1 MNWLKISVALAAFA
15 VAGCAAYFS
24 VTGLGI
30 LFSGASMAV
39 MIMASSLEFAKLVT
53 ASYLKQAWSTISG
66 FLKFYLVS
74 AVVILMIITSA
85 GIFGYLS
92 NAFQQQ
98 NLKIQQVDREI
109 TVWDTKITTNK
120 EQISIF
126 NEQLNNLQQNQG
138 KLIDLQGETRANSRL
153 LRSVDSRDKQ
163 IFDVS
168 SKIDK
173 LNAEIVSYT
182 DTINKIKS
190 ENIDIEREVGGF
202 RFVAEAFNVD
212 LNTVVKFF
220 IFLIVFVFDP
230 MAIALVIAF
239 NNLLN
244 QKNKEKIEDSK
255 QKEYKIYGDDPI
267 LSENTD
273 TAQSENLIDEGDTEI
288 QYESAEISDLN
299 DEKIEEDFS
308 EAKIEEISEV
318 SDVASDENDDDTQWL
333 NAYNGSPY
341 YTNPNFPWNK
351 KHLWQNDQR
360 AVSYWLINKK

>member
-1 MNWLKISVALAAFA
+1 MNWLKVSVALAAFA

-39 MIMASSLEFAKLVT
+39 MIMASSLEFAKLIT
-53 ASYLKQAWSTISG
+53 ASYLKQAWSTING
-66 FLKFYLVS
+66 FLKFYLVL
-74 AVVILMIITSA
+74 AVIILMIITSA

-98 NLKIQQVDREI
+98 NLKIQQVDREVA
-109 TVWDTKITTNK
+109 VWDTKITTNK

-138 KLIDLQGETRANSRL
+138 KLIDLQGETKANSRL
-153 LRSVDSRDKQ
+153 LRSVDARDKQ
-163 IFDVS
+163 IFEIS

-173 LNAEIVSYT
+173 LNTEIVTYN

-202 RFVAEAFNVD
+202 RFVAEAFGVD

-244 QKNKEKIEDSK
+244 QRNKEKIEDSK
-255 QKEYKIYGDDPI
+255 QKEYKIYGDEPV
-267 LSENTD
+267 LEKNTD
-273 TAQSENLIDEGDTEI
+273 SAQSENVIDEEYSEI
-288 QYESAEISDLN
+288 EYESAEISDSN
-299 DEKIEEDFS
+299 DENIDEDFS
-308 EAKIEEISEV
+308 EAKIEEISELP
-318 SDVASDENDDDTQWL
+318 DTNLDETEDDSRWL
-333 NAYNGSPY
+333 NAYNGGPY
-341 YTNPNFPWNK
+341 YTNPNFPWYK
-351 KHLWQNDQR
+351 KHLWQNDQK

>member
-66 FLKFYLVS
+66 FLKFYLVL

-109 TVWDTKITTNK
+109 AVWNTKIDANK

-126 NEQLNNLQQNQG
+126 SEQLNSLQQNQG
-138 KLIDLQGETRANSRL
+138 KLIDLQGQSKANSRL
-153 LRSVDSRDKQ
+153 LRSVDTRDKQ
-163 IFDVS
+163 IFDIS
-168 SKIDK
+168 AKIDK
-173 LNAEIVSYT
+173 LNTEIGVYN

-190 ENIDIEREVGGF
+190 ANIDIEREVGGF
-202 RFVAEAFNVD
+202 RFVAEAFGVD

-239 NNLLN
+239 NNLLK
-244 QKNKEKIEDSK
+244 QKNTEIIEQNTPKD
-255 QKEYKIYGDDPI
+255 YKIYGDTEIVDEKI
-267 LSENTD
+267 ES
-273 TAQSENLIDEGDTEI
+273 AQSENADEIISDENE
-288 QYESAEISDLN
+288 YDEAEISEPL
-299 DEKIEEDFS
+299 DEEIDEEFE
-308 EAKIEEISEV
+308 EAKIEEN
-318 SDVASDENDDDTQWL
+318 SDVTDDISDEEVDDTNWL
-333 NAYNGSPY
+333 NAHNGGPY
-341 YTNPNFPWNK
+341 YTNPSFPWHK

-360 AVSYWLINKK
+360 AVSYWLTNKK